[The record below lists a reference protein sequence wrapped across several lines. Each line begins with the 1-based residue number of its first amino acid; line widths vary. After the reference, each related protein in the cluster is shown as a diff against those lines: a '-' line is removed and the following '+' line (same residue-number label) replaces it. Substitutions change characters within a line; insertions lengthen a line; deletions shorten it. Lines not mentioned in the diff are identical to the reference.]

1 MDMRGMLLATISIL
15 ILSACRSE
23 DVSNTKQ
30 MDVDPLLIYV
40 GAASKPP
47 TEEIVAAFTAETGI
61 QVEAIYGGSGYVLSQ
76 LKLSGKG
83 DIYFPG
89 SSDYMEIAKREG
101 LVDPLTELQV
111 VYLVNAIN
119 VQRGNPKKITSLQ
132 DLCRPGLKIAIAN
145 PEGVCVGA
153 YAIEIIENHLSAS
166 EQKAFRKNLV
176 NYTESCDKTA
186 AVVALGSVDAV
197 IGWSVFEHW
206 NPKRIES
213 IAIPADQ
220 LIRIG
225 YIPIAVT
232 SMSKQPDK
240 AKQFLQYINGPK
252 GKSIFQKYQYFIT
265 SEEAKLA
272 IGKELPVGG
281 EYEVPQDWMNQ

>member
-1 MDMRGMLLATISIL
+1 MGMRGMLLTVLSICVMC
-15 ILSACRSE
+15 ACRSGE
-23 DVSNTKQ
+23 GNDAERLN
-30 MDVDPLLIYV
+30 VDPLLIYV

-47 TEEIVAAFTAETGI
+47 TEEIVAAFTKETGI

-83 DIYFPG
+83 DVYFPG
-89 SSDYMEIAKREG
+89 SSDYMEVAKREG
-101 LVDPLTELQV
+101 LVDSTTEQQV

-119 VQRGNPKKITSLQ
+119 VQRGNPKGIRSLQ

-153 YAIEIIENHLSAS
+153 YAIEIIETHLN
-166 EQKAFRKNLV
+166 ETERTLLRNNIV

-186 AVVALGSVDAV
+186 AVIALGSVDAV

-232 SMSKQPDK
+232 AVSKQPDK
-240 AKQFLQYINGPK
+240 AKQFLQFVNGQK
-252 GKSIFQKYQYFIT
+252 GKSIFRKYQYFIT
-265 SEEAKLA
+265 SEEAQSA
-272 IGKELPVGG
+272 IGAILPVGG
-281 EYEVPQDWMNQ
+281 EYEVPRQWMNQ